1 MSSVNIKKGPLGLY
15 FPHVL
20 AFLASKFRAKQ
31 GGSDILASDGCV
43 LQGFSGE
50 LETFAEKTTL
60 NSLKQLQQQ
69 QKKAIKNIHQK

>member
-1 MSSVNIKKGPLGLY
+1 L
-15 FPHVL
+15 
-20 AFLASKFRAKQ
+20 
-31 GGSDILASDGCV
+31 DGCV

-50 LETFAEKTTL
+50 LETFAEKATL